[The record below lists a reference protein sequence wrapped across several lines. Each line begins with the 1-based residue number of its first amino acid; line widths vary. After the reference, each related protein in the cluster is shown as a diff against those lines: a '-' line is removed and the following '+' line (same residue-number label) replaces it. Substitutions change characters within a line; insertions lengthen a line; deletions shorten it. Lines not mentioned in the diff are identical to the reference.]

1 MVARRESVLFTT
13 LVILLA
19 GCGSS
24 SSGGGGGSGG
34 TSDAGHDV
42 ALGGSG
48 GGADAAIG
56 GSSGSAGSSG
66 ASAGSGGVAG
76 SGGSLACAPN
86 GGVSQ
91 ADCQGLCDKVA
102 TAGCANDPDVATCTS
117 DCKSAADNYANECEP
132 KSVALVDCEKNAT
145 LTCSSSGEYEA
156 TGCDPALQEYL
167 GCTACI
173 PTPGDACSCCLTQYC
188 CTERKALF
196 GDPDFFA
203 FLDCRDTCGFDPGC
217 WETMCDAQYP
227 TTSTKYYDF
236 NFCVDGLCHDEC
248 F

>member
-1 MVARRESVLFTT
+1 MLARRESALFTT

-24 SSGGGGGSGG
+24 SSGGGGGGG
-34 TSDAGHDV
+34 GKSDAGDDA

-48 GGADAAIG
+48 GGADAATG
-56 GSSGSAGSSG
+56 GASGSAGSTG
-66 ASAGSGGVAG
+66 TGGTGGVAG
-76 SGGSLACAPN
+76 SGGSVACSPN

-91 ADCQGLCDKVA
+91 ADCQGLCNEIA
-102 TAGCANDPDVATCTS
+102 NASCANDPDVATCTS
-117 DCKSAADNYANECEP
+117 DCKSAADNYANECES

-145 LTCSSSGEYEA
+145 LTCSASGEYEA
-156 TGCDPALQEYL
+156 AGCDETLQEYL

-188 CTERKALF
+188 CTARKALF
-196 GDPDFFA
+196 VDPDFFT
-203 FLDCRDTCGFDPGC
+203 FLDCRETCGIDPGC
-217 WETMCDAQYP
+217 WETVCDAQYP